1 MDQRTPEWFAAR
13 CGKVTAS
20 RMADVVAKTA
30 KGYGASRA
38 NYMAE
43 LVVERLTGKPTEGF
57 TNAAMQW
64 GTDQEPF
71 ARDAYS
77 AKTGELVTEVG
88 FVNHPRIGNAGASP
102 DGIVGAGL
110 VEIKCP
116 NTASHIEYLMSK
128 EPPQKYYY
136 QMQWQMACAMAE
148 FCDWVSYDPR
158 MPQELQLLIVRIY
171 RDEDCIKMLEAEV
184 ETFLSELDAKVKALK
199 EMKL

>member
-43 LVVERLTGKPTEGF
+43 LVVERLTGKPTDGF

-88 FVNHPRIGNAGASP
+88 FVNHPRIENAGASP

-116 NTASHIEYLMSK
+116 NTASHIDYLLSK

>member
-1 MDQRTPEWFAAR
+1 MDQRSPEWFAER
-13 CGKVTAS
+13 LGKVTAS

-88 FVNHPRIGNAGASP
+88 FVNHPRIENAGASP

-171 RDEDCIKMLEAEV
+171 RDEDCVKMLEAEV

>member
-1 MDQRTPEWFAAR
+1 M
-13 CGKVTAS
+13 
-20 RMADVVAKTA
+20 
-30 KGYGASRA
+30 
-38 NYMAE
+38 
-43 LVVERLTGKPTEGF
+43 
-57 TNAAMQW
+57 
-64 GTDQEPF
+64 
-71 ARDAYS
+71 
-77 AKTGELVTEVG
+77 
-88 FVNHPRIGNAGASP
+88 NHPRIENAGASP

>member
-1 MDQRTPEWFAAR
+1 MDQRSPEWFAAR

-57 TNAAMQW
+57 SNAAMQW

-88 FVNHPRIGNAGASP
+88 FVNHPRIENAGASP
-102 DGIVGAGL
+102 DGIVGTGL

>member
-88 FVNHPRIGNAGASP
+88 FVNHPRIENAGASP
-102 DGIVGAGL
+102 DGIVGTGL